1 MTTPNFKNMWPT
13 QLMEINLPGHD
24 QANPVLAEYLE
35 KIDVERAQ
43 MTTNYLS
50 DNLFDKPHP
59 ILQWLKQS
67 IERAVVD
74 YSQHLGID
82 YSIDFKVQGW
92 GNVNRL
98 GDYHNLHNHPRS
110 WLSGTYYAAVPEQ
123 DTLPSGRDDRTPNC
137 ISFFDPRPQANMNAI
152 RGDGQFD
159 PEYRIKPTP
168 GLLILW
174 PAFLHHLVH
183 PNLSRETRI
192 SVSFNIVARWKDE
205 YLPS

>member
-50 DNLFDKPHP
+50 ENLFDKPHP

-74 YSQHLGID
+74 YSQALTSRFRAGAMLTGWVIIIIFTTTHALG
-82 YSIDFKVQGW
+82 SVEPTMQPFQ
-92 GNVNRL
+92 
-98 GDYHNLHNHPRS
+98 S
-110 WLSGTYYAAVPEQ
+110 
-123 DTLPSGRDDRTPNC
+123 RTPYL
-137 ISFFDPRPQANMNAI
+137 
-152 RGDGQFD
+152 
-159 PEYRIKPTP
+159 PEEMTEHQTASAS
-168 GLLILW
+168 LILGLR
-174 PAFLHHLVH
+174 P
-183 PNLSRETRI
+183 I
-192 SVSFNIVARWKDE
+192 
-205 YLPS
+205 